1 MSEAFVV
8 GGAMI
13 AMKRYPDASYPGL
26 ALPSI
31 QGAVADAGIEYRDI
45 DAVVCGHTFGGA
57 LVAQRICKDLGIGEI
72 PMSNVENAC
81 SGGASALHSA
91 VEMIHAGQAQV
102 VLAVGVE
109 KLTQFGGGTLPMV
122 AEDPEAQVGAVMPAI
137 YAMRA
142 QRFLYERSASPSDLA
157 QISVQARRHGAN
169 NPYAMFREEVTVDQV
184 LDSRMISD
192 PLTLLMC
199 CPTTDGSA
207 AVVVVSEDV
216 FTRLGRP
223 AAARVAASQLHS
235 GTYIPGARPLLSPQ
249 ISVECAIDAYEQA
262 SVGPDDIDLVELHDA
277 FAISQLIY
285 YEALQLCAPGDALRL
300 HKDGDTTYGGKYV
313 VSPSGGL
320 LSRGHPVGA
329 TGVAQV
335 VETLWHLTDRAGARQ
350 VSGARM
356 GMTHVTGGGISGF
369 DHGACSIHILE
380 RTR

>member
-1 MSEAFVV
+1 MAEAYVV

-13 AMKRYPDASYPGL
+13 RMTRYPDSSYPGL
-26 ALPSI
+26 AVPSI
-31 QGAVADAGIEYRDI
+31 RGAVSDAGVSYDEI

-57 LVAQRICKDLGIGEI
+57 LVAQRICKDLGLGGI

-81 SGGASALHSA
+81 SGGATALHSA
-91 VEMIHAGQAQV
+91 VEKIHSGVAEV
-102 VLAVGVE
+102 VLVVGVD
-109 KLTQFGGGTLPMV
+109 KLSQFGGGTLPMV
-122 AEDPEAQVGAVMPAI
+122 AEDPEARQGAVMPAI

-142 QRFLYERSASPSDLA
+142 QRFLHDRSASPADLA
-157 QISVQARRHGAN
+157 QVSVQARRHGAN
-169 NPYAMFREEVTVDQV
+169 NPYAMFQQEVTADQV
-184 LDSRMISD
+184 LASRMIAD
-192 PLTLLMC
+192 PLTLLQC
-199 CPTTDGSA
+199 CPTSDGSA
-207 AVVVVSEDV
+207 AVVVVSEDAYK
-216 FTRLGRP
+216 RLGRP
-223 AAARVAASQLHS
+223 AARVAASQLHS

-249 ISVECAIDAYEQA
+249 ISVDCAIHAYEQA
-262 SVGPDDIDLVELHDA
+262 SVGPEDLNLVELHDA

-285 YEALQLCAPGDALRL
+285 YEALQLCAPGDALGL

-335 VETLWHLTDRAGARQ
+335 VEMLWHLTGRAGARQ
-350 VSGARM
+350 VPNARL

-380 RTR
+380 STR